1 MLMKTKLFLIILVII
16 ITLLLSYT
24 FAQDIYPTTIGE
36 MTTQITIGGNRTI
49 KDLKEGEEVKFQTLT
64 FQETNYQKIIEI
76 NEELLINGKIIKPT
90 HSYDEFNNK
99 YVNFSIKENGT
110 FTYEIKAK
118 IKTTSEIHEINDY
131 NIGTYEEKITEFIKN
146 SEKIESNSSEIIT
159 LTNNKLIK
167 NNFLDSLNRTI
178 FWVNEYVE
186 YAKGDDFKIYY
197 LLQKSAIET
206 LLEKKGVC
214 DEFANLAAAILRAKN
229 IPTRIVIGITFDGLE
244 WRNHAWIEVYH
255 KDLGW
260 IPSDPTFRESGFVD
274 ATHIKI
280 GSFKDITQSLAKA
293 TCPVTTN
300 VSFQTQT
307 LPKIEIIEKEYFNE
321 VELTIKTNE
330 IKTKQWNEIKIEVEN
345 LTKKTIVAP
354 ITIRENYK
362 EILIQEKSK
371 SIILKPQEKGEVVF
385 KVYPTIELKANEL
398 ARGVITFNTLSK
410 PTSKE
415 ITINYGEK
423 SEFGEIVINDITP
436 ITTKTEILFD
446 ITATNYSPT
455 KGIIDININNEQR
468 EYFWSEEI
476 LPFTKQN
483 YRKKIE
489 NNQTKQEIFVETKTQ
504 RVEQNFYPLFEKI
517 DIKEIPKETTVI
529 QKIEPK
535 KDVNENIITTISKD
549 PQLLLFA
556 LLPALAIILFGLF
569 LTRKQYI

>member
-36 MTTQITIGGNRTI
+36 MTTQITIGGNGTI

-244 WRNHAWIEVYH
+244 WGNHAWIEVYH

-293 TCPVTTN
+293 TYPVTTN

-517 DIKEIPKETTVI
+517 DIKETPKETTVI